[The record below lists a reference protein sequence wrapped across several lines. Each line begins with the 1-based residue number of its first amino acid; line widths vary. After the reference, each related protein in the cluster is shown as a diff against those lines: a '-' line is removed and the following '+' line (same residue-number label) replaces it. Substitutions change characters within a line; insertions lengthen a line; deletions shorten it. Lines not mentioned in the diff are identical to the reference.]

1 MCCYI
6 FFYKVFLL
14 LAHPP
19 NTEALYYPKTNNYIY
34 FSKPNIMKIITL
46 FFALFLSLNAFT
58 DPETNPTITQSDYD
72 KGWADGWCE
81 GWKDVKGQYAYCPY
95 TPYPPYPEYSCSEG
109 YRCGYNRGFKYGM
122 CMAQERNCE
131 K

>member
-1 MCCYI
+1 MKTTVIKCLFI
-6 FFYKVFLL
+6 ILL
-14 LAHPP
+14 GTFSVSSIEANNLKPT
-19 NTEALYYPKTNNYIY
+19 NYTE
-34 FSKPNIMKIITL
+34 
-46 FFALFLSLNAFT
+46 
-58 DPETNPTITQSDYD
+58 QSDYD

-81 GWKDVKGQYAYCPY
+81 GWKDIKGQYAYCPY